1 VNPLIPL
8 AEYAR
13 PNDMKLYYYIGP
25 DTDGDPV
32 FEIREIGR
40 FGVRYQVFTDIRDF
54 DLIKENG
61 L

>member
-1 VNPLIPL
+1 
-8 AEYAR
+8 
-13 PNDMKLYYYIGP
+13 MKLYYYIGP